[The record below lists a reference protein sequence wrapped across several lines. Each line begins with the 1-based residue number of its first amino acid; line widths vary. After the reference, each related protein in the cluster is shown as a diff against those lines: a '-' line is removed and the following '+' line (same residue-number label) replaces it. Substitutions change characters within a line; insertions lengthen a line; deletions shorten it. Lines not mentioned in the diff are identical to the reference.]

1 MNVTIPPGAAAGQQ
15 FHCQI
20 PLAQPPPAA
29 AQAYAA
35 PPPVQPQP
43 QPQVVM
49 AEAAPSPAV
58 NRSVELPP
66 ATNPELAA
74 APLPSPAPAPMPAPT
89 VPAAAPPLEA
99 SVVHAVP
106 SPAPAPSPTML
117 HVQPPLGAGVGGG
130 ASVVGTREMSGWLEK
145 MGEVRKAWKKRW
157 FALRGGEL
165 VYGDSE
171 TSKTSGSIAL
181 NTMEGVVPLVDETAP
196 GAPPLFHIVTATRT
210 YILKAQNTMELT
222 SWVEALRDAS
232 MAARGAGAAA
242 VEVSPMAPRIKSDGK
257 GGSFVSFEFALSF
270 YGQQLATI
278 SGRYSELRAHH
289 DTLCLDAPRG
299 VQLQRHFGTA
309 LEFPPKT
316 SWLTDDTQPVMIA
329 ERAAALCKYY
339 VRLFCEDEGG
349 LVLQNALL
357 AQLLSLPPAA
367 VEQLKVVGAGRQ
379 QARQQVI
386 PPLSSLFTLLRPYLA
401 HFFPVFSRF
410 LRIFTV
416 LTRRFQRAPSRNPGP
431 RNGGT
436 RTKTRDLGPSFDAPD
451 AYQRI
456 NWQAAAAAAQAEAA
470 AHAALL
476 ADQQL
481 AQNVQS
487 QPCQPG
493 LAAPLVYAKLMH
505 FTLKNKIFS
514 FGDATIKGPGELPF
528 FKVLRV
534 DGILLSGLLRNCQF
548 SLGTLAN
555 QPLLF
560 LQEEFEM
567 FTYRYSIYRTT
578 PTGEQMLVASIVRKI
593 MASMLSL
600 TDQYDIQLPSSPGHA
615 VTCTGS
621 WPNNF
626 VLQQS
631 GPSGVFAAAT
641 VTKKVL
647 AWSDTYDVAVAPGMD
662 VLLYLGIATAIDR
675 IHHEVEERHRRN

>member
-1 MNVTIPPGAAAGQQ
+1 MSVTIPPGAVPGQQ

-20 PLAQPPPAA
+20 PLAQQPPAT

-49 AEAAPSPAV
+49 AEAAPSPSPAV

-106 SPAPAPSPTML
+106 SPAPSPAM

-196 GAPPLFHIVTATRT
+196 SAPPLFYIVTATRT
-210 YILKAQNTMELT
+210 YILKAQNMMDLT
-222 SWVEALRDAS
+222 SWVEAVRDAS
-232 MAARGAGAAA
+232 IAARGAGAVP

-270 YGQQLATI
+270 HGQQLATI

-299 VQLQRHFGTA
+299 VQLQRHFATA

-316 SWLTDDTQPVMIA
+316 SWLTDDTQPAMIA

-339 VRLFCEDEGG
+339 GRLFCEDEGG

-379 QARQQVI
+379 QARQ
-386 PPLSSLFTLLRPYLA
+386 
-401 HFFPVFSRF
+401 
-410 LRIFTV
+410 
-416 LTRRFQRAPSRNPGP
+416 
-431 RNGGT
+431 
-436 RTKTRDLGPSFDAPD
+436 
-451 AYQRI
+451 
-456 NWQAAAAAAQAEAA
+456 QAAAAAAQAEAA